1 MEKSLHNGYT
11 IPINILLNHSTNE
24 YLYSDKFQHK
34 IKKISLIKKIW
45 NEREINK
52 LSEKLISDLEPY
64 KTKLQERLDDTIDLS
79 SPEIEE
85 VKFIVTEFLL
95 KADKRKLLFD
105 RPFINFF
112 IEQGYLDVAEEF
124 ITTARK
130 EAPQLK
136 DEEIFQALRN
146 VWIMNSLQ
154 IYWGL
159 SVEMTPSVYAYSMLY
174 PYTDN
179 FLDNPK
185 NCREEKVKFNKR
197 LYRVLNG
204 EKIAPENFIEE
215 KIFSLVSKIESQY
228 SRDTYPEV
236 YESLRLIQGAQT
248 ESMRQDGYE
257 ILTHNTILPISFFK
271 GGTSVLADAFL
282 VKGNLTLDEMHF
294 AFIYGTF
301 LQLLDDLQD
310 AKVDRK
316 DNHQT
321 LFNTNRSKELID
333 NEVTRLIS
341 YIFKVNATNESDTK
355 FMTLMKGVIS
365 SCTLIMIMDAVGRNP
380 DIVSSELYK
389 KLESYSKVRLVYY
402 KEFEDKIGCLLKEY
416 SNIYNQ

>member
-1 MEKSLHNGYT
+1 MEKSLQNEYT
-11 IPINILLNHSTNE
+11 IPINVLLNHAINE
-24 YLYSDKFQHK
+24 YLDSDKFQHE

-52 LSEKLISDLEPY
+52 LSEKLINDLEPY
-64 KTKLQERLDDTIDLS
+64 RTKIQEGSNNTADLS
-79 SPEIEE
+79 SPEFEE

-105 RPFINFF
+105 RPFIKFF
-112 IEQGYLDVAEEF
+112 IEQGYLDAAEKF

-159 SVEMTPSVYAYSMLY
+159 PVEMTPSVYAYSMLY

-179 FLDNPK
+179 FLDNPEYS
-185 NCREEKVKFNKR
+185 REEKIKFNKR
-197 LYRVLNG
+197 LYGVLNG
-204 EKIAPENFIEE
+204 EKLTPESFIEE
-215 KIFSLVSKIESQY
+215 KIFSLVNQIESQY
-228 SRDTYPEV
+228 CRDTYQEV

-248 ESMRQDGYE
+248 ESMRQDGDKV
-257 ILTHNTILPISFFK
+257 LTYDSILPISFFK

-282 VKGNLTLDEMHF
+282 VKGNLNINEMHF
-294 AFIYGTF
+294 AFTYGTF

-310 AKVDRK
+310 AKVDKK

-321 LFNTNRSKELID
+321 LFSTKRNNELID
-333 NEVTRLIS
+333 NEVTRLIL
-341 YIFKVNATNESDTK
+341 YIFKVNTANESDTK
-355 FMTLMKGVIS
+355 LMTLMKEVIS
-365 SCTLIMIMDAVGRNP
+365 SCTLIMIMDAAGRNP
-380 DIVSSELYK
+380 EIVSGELYK
-389 KLESYSKVRLVYY
+389 ELESYSKVRLMYY
-402 KEFEDKIGCLLKEY
+402 KKFEDKIRDLLK
-416 SNIYNQ
+416 

>member
-1 MEKSLHNGYT
+1 MEKSLQNEYT
-11 IPINILLNHSTNE
+11 IPINVLLNHAINE
-24 YLYSDKFQHK
+24 YLDSDKFQHE

-52 LSEKLISDLEPY
+52 LSEKLINDLEPY
-64 KTKLQERLDDTIDLS
+64 RTKIQEGLNNTADLS

-85 VKFIVTEFLL
+85 VKFIFTEFLI

-105 RPFINFF
+105 RSFIKFF
-112 IEQGYLDVAEEF
+112 IEQGYLDAAEKF

-130 EAPQLK
+130 ENPQLK

-159 SVEMTPSVYAYSMLY
+159 PVEMTPSVYAYSMLY

-179 FLDNPK
+179 FLDNPEYS
-185 NCREEKVKFNKR
+185 REEKNKFNKR
-197 LYRVLNG
+197 LYGVLNG
-204 EKIAPENFIEE
+204 EKLTPENFIEE
-215 KIFSLVSKIESQY
+215 KIFSLVNQIELQY
-228 SRDTYPEV
+228 CRDTYPEV
-236 YESLRLIQGAQT
+236 YESLKLIQEAQT
-248 ESMRQDGYE
+248 ESMRQDGDKV
-257 ILTHNTILPISFFK
+257 LTYDSILPISFFK

-282 VKGNLTLDEMHF
+282 VKGNLTINEMHF
-294 AFIYGTF
+294 AFTYGTF

-310 AKVDRK
+310 AKVDKK

-321 LFNTNRSKELID
+321 LFSTKRNNELID
-333 NEVTRLIS
+333 NEVTRIIL
-341 YIFKVNATNESDTK
+341 YIFKVNTANESDTK
-355 FMTLMKGVIS
+355 LMTLMKEVIS

-380 DIVSSELYK
+380 EIVSGELYRE
-389 KLESYSKVRLVYY
+389 LESYSKVRLMYY
-402 KEFEDKIGCLLKEY
+402 KKFEDKIRDLLK
-416 SNIYNQ
+416 